1 MCGRNTIFSD
11 KNKIK
16 KELKVDIWK
25 NEEDFSPTYNLSPTQ
40 YSPVLVKNT
49 KRAIYPM
56 RWGFGFKSSMR
67 PIFNARAETLEKKT
81 SFKDLI
87 AKNRCVII
95 SNGFFEWKRSSD
107 SKIPYYIHHSDGK
120 IIAMAGLCKWDRDL
134 DGNRKLVYTIITK
147 EARPSLEKIHHREP
161 VMLTDRSLSSWINV
175 NEPCRDPLSL
185 LNDNT
190 DRISSYEVS
199 KFVNKSSNNSQE
211 CISRIDYAKN

>member
-25 NEEDFSPTYNLSPTQ
+25 HEEDFNPTYNLSPTQ
-40 YSPVLVKNT
+40 DSPVLVKNT
-49 KRAIYPM
+49 KRVIYPM

-67 PIFNARAETLEKKT
+67 PIFNARAETLEKKA

-87 AKNRCVII
+87 AKNRCIVI
-95 SNGFFEWKRSSD
+95 SNGFFEWKKRD
-107 SKIPYYIHHSDGK
+107 DIKIPYFIHQSDGK
-120 IIAMAGLCKWDRDL
+120 VIAMAGLCKWDRDL

-147 EARPSLEKIHHREP
+147 EARASLKEIHHREP
-161 VMLTDRSLSSWINV
+161 VMLNDRSVSAWINV
-175 NEPCRDPLSL
+175 NDPCDDPLAI
-185 LNDNT
+185 LNDNS

-211 CISRIDYAKN
+211 CISRLFVG

>member
-25 NEEDFSPTYNLSPTQ
+25 NEEDFNPTYNLSPTQ
-40 YSPVLVKNT
+40 NSPVLVKNT
-49 KRAIYPM
+49 KRVIYPM
-56 RWGFGFKSSMR
+56 RWGFGYKSSMR
-67 PIFNARAETLEKKT
+67 PIFNARAETLEKKA

-87 AKNRCVII
+87 AKNRCVVI
-95 SNGFFEWKRSSD
+95 SNGFFEWKRDGD

-120 IIAMAGLCKWDRDL
+120 IITMAGLCKWDRDL

-175 NEPCRDPLSL
+175 NEPCGDPLSL

-199 KFVNKSSNNSQE
+199 KFVNKSSNDSQE
-211 CISRIDYAKN
+211 CISRVFLG

>member
-25 NEEDFSPTYNLSPTQ
+25 HEEDFNPTYNLSPTQ
-40 YSPVLVKNT
+40 DSPVLVKNT
-49 KRAIYPM
+49 KRVIYPM
-56 RWGFGFKSSMR
+56 RWGFGFNSSMR
-67 PIFNARAETLEKKT
+67 PIFNARAETLEKKA

-87 AKNRCVII
+87 AKNRCVVI
-95 SNGFFEWKRSSD
+95 SNGFFEWQRAGDK
-107 SKIPYYIHHSDGK
+107 KIPYYIHHSDGK

-134 DGNRKLVYTIITK
+134 GGNRKLVYTVITK

-175 NEPCRDPLSL
+175 NEPCGDPLSL

-199 KFVNKSSNNSQE
+199 KFVNKSSNNSHE
-211 CISRIDYAKN
+211 CISRVL